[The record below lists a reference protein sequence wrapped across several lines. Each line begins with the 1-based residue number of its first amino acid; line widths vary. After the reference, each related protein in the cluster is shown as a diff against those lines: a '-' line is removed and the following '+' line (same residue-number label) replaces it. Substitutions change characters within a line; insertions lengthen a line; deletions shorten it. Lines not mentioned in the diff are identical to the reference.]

1 MSGNAEAHGSRHV
14 CTRIILFL
22 RTSSAELV
30 QRGAG
35 LWEPYQIAGTSD
47 ADIARWGGATFGH
60 FLQIY
65 RSAAAVDAG
74 LSYLPCIA
82 MYSKEVRHTML

>member
-1 MSGNAEAHGSRHV
+1 MQS
-14 CTRIILFL
+14 
-22 RTSSAELV
+22 
-30 QRGAG
+30 GAG

-47 ADIARWGGATFGH
+47 ADIARWGGATFNH